1 MAAPASPIVSGL
13 RVTSEMISSR
23 PDPQRSVLITG
34 ASSGIG
40 FATAHQLLD
49 RGWRVFAAARRLDAM
64 EALRSR
70 GAEVLPLDLADQE
83 SRVQLADV
91 ISCRVGALDALVNN
105 AGYGETGP
113 VETMPIERA
122 RAMFE
127 VNVFG
132 LIALT
137 QLLLPSMRER
147 RRGRIVNLSSIAGRF
162 VTPGAGWYGASKH
175 ALEGIS
181 DALRL
186 ELHSFGLQV
195 VLVEPGLIR
204 TGFEAVSASSLQQQV
219 DDPVWSAMM
228 RRVAAGWAEGFR
240 RGSSPEL
247 VARTIVS
254 ALETSSPKPRY
265 RCGSESE
272 ALLLQRFIPTQLWDA
287 LVRQRMIG

>member
-13 RVTSEMISSR
+13 RVTSEMTPSR

-40 FATAHQLLD
+40 FATAHQLLE

-91 ISCRVGALDALVNN
+91 ISRRVGALDALVNN

-219 DDPVWSAMM
+219 ADPVWGPMM
-228 RRVAAGWAEGFR
+228 RRVAAGWADGFR

-254 ALETSSPKPRY
+254 ALETSTPKPRY

-272 ALLLQRFIPTQLWDA
+272 ALVLQRFIPTQLWDA

>member
-1 MAAPASPIVSGL
+1 MTVS
-13 RVTSEMISSR
+13 ESR
-23 PDPQRSVLITG
+23 SRRSVLITG

-40 FATAHQLLD
+40 LATAHRLLD
-49 RGWRVFAAARRLDAM
+49 NGWQVFAAARRLEAM
-64 EALRSR
+64 EPPRRR
-70 GAEVLPLDLADQE
+70 GAKVLSLDLADQ
-83 SRVQLADV
+83 A
-91 ISCRVGALDALVNN
+91 SCRQLSDTVSGAIGALDALVNN

-132 LIALT
+132 LIGLT
-137 QLLLPSMRER
+137 QLLLPPMRER
-147 RRGRIVNLSSIAGRF
+147 RRGHIVNLSSIAGRF

-186 ELHSFGLQV
+186 ELHDFGVQV

-204 TGFEAVSASSLQQQV
+204 TGFEAVSATSLQQQQS
-219 DDPVWSAMM
+219 DPVWGAMM
-228 RRVAAGWAEGFR
+228 RRVAAGWSEGFR

-247 VARTIVS
+247 VAGSIAS
-254 ALETSSPKPRY
+254 ALETSRPKPRY
-265 RCGSESE
+265 RCGSASE
-272 ALLLQRFIPTQLWDA
+272 AVVLQRFIPTQLWDA
-287 LVRQRMIG
+287 LVRQRMLG

>member
-1 MAAPASPIVSGL
+1 MAAPAGPIVSGL
-13 RVTSEMISSR
+13 RATSEMTPSR

-40 FATAHQLLD
+40 FATAHQLLE

-91 ISCRVGALDALVNN
+91 ISRRVGALDALVNN

-137 QLLLPSMRER
+137 QLLLPSMREQ

-219 DDPVWSAMM
+219 ADPVWGPMM
-228 RRVAAGWAEGFR
+228 RRVAAGWADGFR

-254 ALETSSPKPRY
+254 ALETSTPKPRY

-272 ALLLQRFIPTQLWDA
+272 ALVLQRFIPTQLWDA

>member
-1 MAAPASPIVSGL
+1 
-13 RVTSEMISSR
+13 MISSR

-219 DDPVWSAMM
+219 DDPVWNAMM

>member
-1 MAAPASPIVSGL
+1 MAAPAGPIVSGL
-13 RVTSEMISSR
+13 RVTSEMTPSR

-40 FATAHQLLD
+40 FATAHQLLE

-91 ISCRVGALDALVNN
+91 ISRRVGALDALVNN

-137 QLLLPSMRER
+137 QLLLPSMREQ

-219 DDPVWSAMM
+219 ADPVWGPMM
-228 RRVAAGWAEGFR
+228 RRVAAGWADGFR

-254 ALETSSPKPRY
+254 ALETSTPKPRY

-272 ALLLQRFIPTQLWDA
+272 ALVLQRFIPTQLWDA

>member
-1 MAAPASPIVSGL
+1 MTESRSN
-13 RVTSEMISSR
+13 SS
-23 PDPQRSVLITG
+23 RSVLITG

-40 FATAHQLLD
+40 LATAHQLLD
-49 RGWRVFAAARRLDAM
+49 HGWRVFAAARRLEAM
-64 EALRSR
+64 EPLRCR
-70 GAEVLPLDLADQE
+70 GAVVLRLDLADQA
-83 SRVQLADV
+83 SCRQLADAV
-91 ISCRVGALDALVNN
+91 SGQVGALDALVNN

-113 VETMPIERA
+113 VETMPIEHA

-132 LIALT
+132 LIGLT
-137 QLLLPSMRER
+137 QMLLPPMRER

-162 VTPGAGWYGASKH
+162 ATPGAGWYSASKH

-186 ELHSFGLQV
+186 ELHRFGVQV

-204 TGFEAVSASSLQQQV
+204 TGFETVSEVSLQQQST
-219 DDPVWSAMM
+219 DPVWGPMM
-228 RRVAAGWAEGFR
+228 RRVAASWAEGFR

-247 VARTIVS
+247 VASTIVS

-272 ALLLQRFIPTQLWDA
+272 ALVLQRFIPTQLWDA
-287 LVRQRMIG
+287 LVRQRTIG

>member
-1 MAAPASPIVSGL
+1 MAAPIHPIVSV
-13 RVTSEMISSR
+13 RRATSEMTAFKTHAR
-23 PDPQRSVLITG
+23 RSVLITG

-40 FATAHQLLD
+40 LATAHLLLD
-49 RGWRVFAAARRLDAM
+49 RGWRVFAAARRLEAM
-64 EALRSR
+64 EPLRSR
-70 GAEVLPLDLADQE
+70 GAELLSLDLADQD
-83 SRVQLADV
+83 SFHRLADA
-91 ISCRVGALDALVNN
+91 ISCEVGALDALVNN
-105 AGYGETGP
+105 AGYADTGP
-113 VETMPIERA
+113 VETMPIESA

-132 LIALT
+132 LIGLT
-137 QLLLPSMRER
+137 QMLLPPMRER

-204 TGFEAVSASSLQQQV
+204 TGFEAVSEVSLQQQST
-219 DDPVWSAMM
+219 DPVWGSMM
-228 RRVAAGWAEGFR
+228 CRVAASWADGFR

-247 VARTIVS
+247 VARTIAS
-254 ALETSSPKPRY
+254 ALETSNPKPRY
-265 RCGSESE
+265 RCGKESE
-272 ALLLQRFIPTQLWDA
+272 ALVLQRFIPTELWDA
-287 LVRQRMIG
+287 LVRRRTIG

>member
-1 MAAPASPIVSGL
+1 MAAPAGPIVSGL
-13 RVTSEMISSR
+13 RVTSEMTPSR

-40 FATAHQLLD
+40 FATAHQLLE

-91 ISCRVGALDALVNN
+91 ISRRVGALDALVNN

-219 DDPVWSAMM
+219 ADPVWGPMM
-228 RRVAAGWAEGFR
+228 RRVADGWADGFR

-254 ALETSSPKPRY
+254 ALETSTPKPRY

-272 ALLLQRFIPTQLWDA
+272 ALVLQRFIPTQLWDA

>member
-1 MAAPASPIVSGL
+1 MTP
-13 RVTSEMISSR
+13 SR

-40 FATAHQLLD
+40 FATAHQLLE

-91 ISCRVGALDALVNN
+91 ISRRVGALDALVNN

-219 DDPVWSAMM
+219 ADPVWGPMM
-228 RRVAAGWAEGFR
+228 RRVAAGWADGFR

-254 ALETSSPKPRY
+254 ALETSTPKPRY

-272 ALLLQRFIPTQLWDA
+272 ALVLQRFIPTQLWDA